1 MEGQQVAAAS
11 KCRKKEGR
19 QWIWNK
25 KREKKN
31 YSRDFLVRFSPFSF
45 PSFFCAVFFSVPV
58 CFVAVHRE
66 THCVFECT
74 SGGAVEGIETER
86 KVPFLYIFFLYYGK
100 ENLKKE
106 VVKRNFEQKGWNLQ
120 VVKTSSWAVNIFITQ
135 FFYLWIARRKILFF
149 L

>member
-1 MEGQQVAAAS
+1 MYIAHTTTYKTYTIKVFFFVWMEGQQVAAAS

-25 KREKKN
+25 KGRKKII
-31 YSRDFLVRFSPFSF
+31 LETFSF
-45 PSFFCAVFFSVPV
+45 VSRLFLSLLFFCAVFFSVPV

-86 KVPFLYIFFLYYGK
+86 KVPFLYIFFILWK
-100 ENLKKE
+100 RKFKKRSRKKKLWTE
-106 VVKRNFEQKGWNLQ
+106 RVKP
-120 VVKTSSWAVNIFITQ
+120 SS
-135 FFYLWIARRKILFF
+135 R
-149 L
+149 